1 MSNQLAVASEPDQA
15 QISASKLY
23 AAMILEQA
31 PRALGLMDR
40 EALSPTAGCCDRT
53 YWAWKFVDFPG
64 SRFQEAL
71 CALGFLY
78 ATEIEG
84 NRYYRNARLLEW
96 IGLGLRFWSSI
107 QHRDGSFD
115 EAYPFER
122 SLAATSFTTFYVG
135 EALEFLGDDLPPE
148 LRAKTVET
156 MRRAGQWLTRND
168 ETHGFLSN
176 HLAAA
181 AAALY
186 HVYRVTGDEAFARRS
201 RYFLDKILDRQS
213 SEGWYDEY
221 GGADPGYQTH
231 GSFYLARLWQFNGDE
246 RLMKSLCRS
255 MTFLAH
261 FAHPDGSL
269 GGEYASRNTQT
280 YYPAAFEMFAD
291 YDPAA
296 AWIAETM
303 RPSVASGAAAGLRG
317 IDAYNYFPCLNN
329 LVFAYLARA
338 ERGDRIALA
347 PEEPSSE
354 SEFVWFPQAGLAR
367 VRRRSYDAYV
377 GTAKGGVIK
386 VFDRAR
392 RKLVYSD
399 CGYVGQLDN
408 GRLIATQYQ
417 DGARAVKIES
427 DGVESDRIEVE
438 GEFREVTRP
447 TMTPLRFTAFRLFT
461 LSLGR
466 LASIGRWL
474 KRLLVKVLIHD
485 QHAARLRFKRTIAF
499 DETGVS
505 ICDELGGPDGHR
517 VERLGWSESFTTI
530 HMGSSRYFINN
541 EIEETEVVEPDASRE
556 VDPQKLAEG
565 VMLRRAVRFPKSDRI
580 SITLKM

>member
-1 MSNQLAVASEPDQA
+1 MSRQLAIVAEPERAQAAASE
-15 QISASKLY
+15 LY
-23 AAMILEQA
+23 ATMILEQA
-31 PRALGLMDR
+31 QRALGLMDR

-64 SRFQEAL
+64 ARFQESL
-71 CALGFLY
+71 CALSFLY
-78 ATEIEG
+78 ATEFDG
-84 NRYYRNARLLEW
+84 NGYYRNRRLLEW
-96 IGLGLRFWSSI
+96 IGSGLRFWSSI
-107 QHRDGSFD
+107 QHCDGSFD

-122 SLAATSFTTFYVG
+122 SLAATAFTTFYVG
-135 EALEFLGDDLPPE
+135 EALEFLGDDLSPE
-148 LRAKTVET
+148 LRAKTTET
-156 MRRAGQWLTRND
+156 MRRAGEWLARND

-186 HVYRVTGDEAFARRS
+186 HVHRLTGDVMFKQRS

-213 SEGWYDEY
+213 FEGWYDEY

-231 GSFYLARLWQFNGDE
+231 GGFYLARLWQLSGDD
-246 RLMKSLCRS
+246 RLMESLCRS
-255 MTFLAH
+255 MIFLAH

-280 YYPAAFEMFAD
+280 YYPAAFEILAAHD
-291 YDPAA
+291 ATA
-296 AWIAETM
+296 AWIAEAM
-303 RPSVASGAAAGLRG
+303 RPSVTSGAAAGLRG
-317 IDAYNYFPCLNN
+317 IDVYNYFPCLNN
-329 LVFAYLARA
+329 LVFAYLACA
-338 ERGDRIALA
+338 ERGDHRALEI
-347 PEEPSSE
+347 EEPSSE
-354 SEFVWFPQAGLAR
+354 SEFVWFPHAGLAR
-367 VRRRSYDAYV
+367 VRRGNYDAYV

-399 CGYVGQLDN
+399 CGYIGQLDN

-417 DGARAVKIES
+417 DCARAIE
-427 DGVESDRIEVE
+427 VESDRIEVE

-466 LASIGRWL
+466 LAGLGRWL
-474 KRLLVKVLIHD
+474 KRRLVKALIHD
-485 QHAARLRFKRTIAF
+485 QRVVRLRFKRTIKF

-505 ICDELGGPDGHR
+505 VCDELDGPDGHR
-517 VERLGWSESFTTI
+517 VAQLRWDESFTTI
-530 HMGSSRYFINN
+530 HMGSSRYFVNH
-541 EIEETEVVEPDASRE
+541 EIEETEVVESDPSRE
-556 VDPQKLAEG
+556 VDPKRLAEG
-565 VMLRRAVRFPKSDRI
+565 VTLRRAVTFR
-580 SITLKM
+580 